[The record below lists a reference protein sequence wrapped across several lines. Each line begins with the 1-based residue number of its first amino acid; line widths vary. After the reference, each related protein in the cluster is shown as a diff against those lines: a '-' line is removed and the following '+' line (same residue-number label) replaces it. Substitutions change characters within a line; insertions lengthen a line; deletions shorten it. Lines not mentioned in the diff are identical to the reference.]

1 MLKYV
6 LSLVIGLAGFC
17 LAASAD
23 LSNGFNSNLS
33 WQSPATLQVMILIGT
48 TKLDHASCME
58 PEGCSFAYSAM
69 LTPTSCTI
77 YACKNPAHNVYGIE
91 QGVDLSHNTKPIMYL
106 FNQPWCG
113 ACKRLKETFQQE
125 GDKIS
130 KLSQKFILVNVGGD
144 DNSAFG
150 VRVIPVLQQP
160 PAILA
165 CCSPRQYSCSVAARL
180 WVGIDS

>member
-1 MLKYV
+1 MLGYV
-6 LSLVIGLAGFC
+6 LSLAIGLAGLC

-33 WQSPATLQVMILIGT
+33 WQSPATLQVMNMTQLY
-48 TKLDHASCME
+48 KSQHASWMK
-58 PEGCSFAYSAM
+58 PEGCSFAYPPM
-69 LTPTSCTI
+69 LRPTSCTI
-77 YACKNPAHNVYGIE
+77 YACKNPAHHVYGVE

-125 GDKIS
+125 GDKIT

-150 VRVIPVLQQP
+150 VCVIPALQQP

-165 CCSPRQYSCSVAARL
+165 CDVPQAMELLHGSMVVA
-180 WVGIDS
+180 